1 VAGAI
6 ALSLSGGQQPQRSNR
21 FICGLGVFYAM
32 SRINEY
38 LEEDVGF
45 GDITSDILIS
55 DETGNARIQANEE
68 CILAG
73 LEEAVAV
80 FTELG
85 VKTYPMTRDGEHVAK
100 GEDILVIEGPLKR
113 ILLGERLA
121 LNFLM
126 RMSGIATAT
135 HNILRECRKH
145 NPNVKVAATR
155 KTTPGFRVYEK
166 KAVQLGGGDPHR
178 YRLDD
183 AILIKDNHLRVV
195 GSINQAVAKAK
206 TVSFSKKVEVEVETT
221 EQAVEAAKAGA
232 DIIMLDN
239 MRPEQVEVAY
249 LAVKR
254 LNDKVL
260 VEVSGGLTPETAPHF
275 AKHADILS
283 LGWIT
288 HSVRAMHFNLE
299 VTAVKAPES
308 N

>member
-1 VAGAI
+1 
-6 ALSLSGGQQPQRSNR
+6 
-21 FICGLGVFYAM
+21 M
-32 SRINEY
+32 SRINDY
-38 LEEDVGF
+38 LDEDVGF
-45 GDITSDILIS
+45 GDITSDILIN
-55 DETGNARIQANEE
+55 DEVGSARIKANEE

-73 LEEAVAV
+73 LEEAIEV

-85 VKTYPMTRDGEHVAK
+85 VNTFPMARDGEKVAK
-100 GEDILVIEGPLKR
+100 GEDILVVEGLLKK

-126 RMSGIATAT
+126 RMSGIATST
-135 HNILRECRKH
+135 HGIVKECRKS
-145 NPNVKVAATR
+145 NPNIKIAATR

-166 KAVQLGGGDPHR
+166 KAVMLGGGDPHR
-178 YRLDD
+178 FRLDD

-195 GSINQAVAKAK
+195 GSITQAISKAK
-206 TVSFSKKVEVEVETT
+206 TVSFSKKIEVEVETM

-254 LNDKVL
+254 LNDRAL
-260 VEVSGGLTPETAPHF
+260 VEVSGGLSPESAMHY
-275 AKHADILS
+275 ARYADIIS

-288 HSVRAMHFNLE
+288 HSARAMHFNLE
-299 VTAVKAPES
+299 ITSVKSP
-308 N
+308 NTT

>member
-1 VAGAI
+1 M
-6 ALSLSGGQQPQRSNR
+6 RK
-21 FICGLGVFYAM
+21 FIWRVCDFNAM
-32 SRINEY
+32 DRINDY

-45 GDITSDILIS
+45 GDITSDILIG
-55 DETGNARIQANEE
+55 DELGSARISANEE

-73 LEEAVAV
+73 LEEATAV
-80 FTELG
+80 FAEIG
-85 VKTYPMTRDGEHVAK
+85 VNTFPMTRDGERVAK
-100 GEDILVIEGPLKR
+100 GEDVLVVEGSLKK
-113 ILLGERLA
+113 ILLGERVA

-135 HNILRECRKH
+135 NAVLMQCRKQ
-145 NPNVKVAATR
+145 NPTVKVAGTR

-166 KAVQLGGGDPHR
+166 KAVALGGGDPHR

-195 GSINQAVAKAK
+195 GSITQAVAKAK
-206 TVSFSKKVEVEVETT
+206 AVSFTKKIEVEVETT

-232 DIIMLDN
+232 DIVMLDN

-254 LNDKVL
+254 LNDGAL
-260 VEVSGGLTPETAPHF
+260 VEVSGGVTPETAPQF
-275 AKHADILS
+275 AKHADVIS

-288 HSVRAMHFNLE
+288 HSTKAAHFNLT
-299 VTAVKAPES
+299 VTAVKTPES
-308 N
+308 T

>member
-1 VAGAI
+1 
-6 ALSLSGGQQPQRSNR
+6 
-21 FICGLGVFYAM
+21 M
-32 SRINEY
+32 SRIADY
-38 LEEDVGF
+38 LDEDVGF
-45 GDITSDILIS
+45 GDITSDVLIA
-55 DETGNARIQANEE
+55 DETGSARITANED

-73 LEEAVAV
+73 LDEAAEV
-80 FTELG
+80 FREMGIT
-85 VKTYPMTRDGEHVAK
+85 TYPMTRDGERVAK
-100 GEDILVIEGPLKR
+100 GEDVLVLEGSLKK

-135 HNILRECRKH
+135 HAIIRECHKH
-145 NPNVKVAATR
+145 NPQVKIAATR
-155 KTTPGFRVYEK
+155 KTTPGFRQYEK

-195 GSINQAVAKAK
+195 GSIPQAVSKAKA
-206 TVSFSKKVEVEVETT
+206 VSFTKKVEIEVSTT

-232 DIIMLDN
+232 DIVMLDN

-254 LNDKVL
+254 LNDQVL
-260 VEVSGGLTPETAPHF
+260 VEVSGGLTPETAPLY
-275 AKHADILS
+275 AKYADILS

-288 HSVRAMHFNLE
+288 HSARAMHFNLE
-299 VTAVKAPES
+299 VTSVKAPEQQEQ
-308 N
+308 